1 VGHLSTFQTIATGD
15 LKDVVV
21 SNDGKTAYVSNAE
34 GWVNAFDLTTGDLTG
49 SWKIGTSLGG
59 MDISQ
64 DGRYLVATEQT
75 MVTSTTASGYSAT
88 LTVHVLDLTSGLTRD
103 YKIDRSDSPQ
113 PFYDAVFTSTGK
125 ILLSDGGYWRPLTE
139 LDPTTGAFQ
148 QGQSTYA
155 EDGTLSASRDGS
167 KIIFTPSNI
176 SDMPIFVYE
185 AGKGV
190 TASHENY
197 QDGVDG
203 YNSGFQAISPSGD
216 LIIQHGNI
224 YDGALKFK
232 GRLGAFQNEQI
243 YATGMAFSSDGQS
256 LYVLDNYTAQILQ
269 LSTTD
274 WSIQKAFASG
284 LAQNPYSWSLVAGG
298 AYGDRLTVS
307 ADGKSLV
314 VLGDKSL
321 NVIDLTTVSASGGSD
336 KADTL
341 TGDASG
347 NTIRGYGGNDLI
359 DGGAGA
365 DTLLGGA
372 GDDTLIGGLGND
384 KLDGGL
390 GADTVSYASAA
401 VGVVVELGATYG
413 QTASGVGYDSLDSI
427 ENVTGSAFADRLI
440 GDRFANVLAGGD
452 GGDSLL
458 GGGSADTLLGGAGSD
473 VLQGQDGD
481 DVLDGGNGIDF
492 ASYENAAAAVIV
504 DLSASTVQNTRGDGL
519 DLLRNIEGLIGSR
532 FGDKLTG
539 SSAGDILS
547 GGEGGDTLIGGLGA
561 DVLSGD
567 AGDDVLDGGAGDD
580 LASYATAGIGVNVD
594 LGFIGAQDTQG
605 VGLDTLLSIEGLIG
619 SRFGDTLKG
628 GIGGDTIVSGGG
640 SDFADGGQGAD
651 LLQGDEGQDTLWGG
665 EGNDSV
671 EGGADFDQINGNMGD
686 DIAYGGEGGDW
697 VVGGKD
703 NDLLYGENGDDIVY
717 GNLGND
723 TCYGGE
729 GADLV
734 RGGQGDDLIDGGAG
748 NDWMSGD
755 RGNDTV
761 TGGAGADKFFF
772 FAGAAIDRVT
782 DFSSAAGDRVLLD
795 AGQAYALS
803 YTAEGAVIDLGNG
816 DQMILV
822 GVTQASLGDWLV
834 I

>member
-1 VGHLSTFQTIATGD
+1 MGHLSTFQTIATGD

-21 SNDGKTAYVSNAE
+21 SNDGKIAYVSNAE
-34 GWVNAFDLTTGDLTG
+34 GWVNAFNLTTGDLAG

-75 MVTSTTASGYSAT
+75 MVTTTSGYGYSAT
-88 LTVHVLDLTSGLTRD
+88 LTVHMLDLSTGQTRD
-103 YKIDRSDSPQ
+103 YKVDRSDSPQ
-113 PFYDAVFTSTGK
+113 PFYDAIFTSTGK

-185 AGKGV
+185 ASQGV
-190 TASHENY
+190 TASHQNY

-203 YNSGFQAISPSGD
+203 YNRGFQAISPSGD
-216 LIIQHGNI
+216 LIIQYGNI

-232 GRLGAFQNEQI
+232 GTLGTFQKELIQPS
-243 YATGMAFSSDGQS
+243 GMAFSADGKS
-256 LYVLDNYTAQILQ
+256 LYVLDTYTAQILQ

-274 WSIQKAFASG
+274 WSIQKAFGSG
-284 LAQNPYSWSLVAGG
+284 LVQSAYSWELVAGG

-314 VLGDKSL
+314 VLGDKAL

-341 TGDASG
+341 TGDAS
-347 NTIRGYGGNDLI
+347 NNAIRGYGGNDLI

-372 GDDTLIGGLGND
+372 GDDMLIGGLGND

-401 VGVVVELGATYG
+401 VAVVVELGATYG

-452 GGDSLL
+452 GADSLS
-458 GGGSADTLLGGAGSD
+458 GGGGGDTLLGGAGSD

-481 DVLDGGNGIDF
+481 DVLDGGEGIDF

-539 SSAGDILS
+539 SSAGDTLS
-547 GGEGGDTLIGGLGA
+547 GGE
-561 DVLSGD
+561 
-567 AGDDVLDGGAGDD
+567 GDDVLDGGAGND

-594 LGFIGAQDTQG
+594 LGLVGAQDTRG

-640 SDFADGGQGAD
+640 GDFADGGQGAD

-665 EGNDSV
+665 DGNDSI
-671 EGGADFDQINGNMGD
+671 EGGADFDQINGNVGND
-686 DIAYGGEGGDW
+686 TAYGGEGGDW

-703 NDLLYGENGDDIVY
+703 NDVLHGENGADVVN
-717 GNLGND
+717 GNLGDD
-723 TCYGGE
+723 TCYGG
-729 GADLV
+729 ADADWV
-734 RGGQGDDLIDGGAG
+734 RGGQGDDVLDGGAG
-748 NDWMSGD
+748 NDWLSGD
-755 RGNDTV
+755 RGNDAV
-761 TGGAGADKFFF
+761 TGGAGADTFYF
-772 FAGAAIDRVT
+772 FAGSAVDRVT

-795 AGQAYALS
+795 PGQAYTLS
-803 YTAEGAVIDLGNG
+803 YTAEGAVVSLGAG
-816 DQMILV
+816 DQIILM
-822 GVTQASLGDWLV
+822 GITQASIGDWLH

>member
-1 VGHLSTFQTIATGD
+1 MGHLSTFQTIATGD

-21 SNDGKTAYVSNAE
+21 SNDGKIAYLANAE
-34 GWVNAFDLTTGDLTG
+34 GWVNAFNLTTGDLAG

-75 MVTSTTASGYSAT
+75 MVTTTSGYGYSAT
-88 LTVHVLDLTSGLTRD
+88 LTVHMLDLSTGQTRD
-103 YKIDRSDSPQ
+103 YKVDRSDSPQ

-185 AGKGV
+185 ASQGV
-190 TASHENY
+190 TASHQNY

-203 YNSGFQAISPSGD
+203 YNRGFQAISPSGD
-216 LIIQHGNI
+216 LIIQYGNI

-232 GRLGAFQNEQI
+232 GTLGTFQKELIQPS
-243 YATGMAFSSDGQS
+243 GMAFSADGKS
-256 LYVLDNYTAQILQ
+256 LYVLDTYTAQILQ

-274 WSIQKAFASG
+274 WSIQKAFGSG
-284 LAQNPYSWSLVAGG
+284 FVQGAYSWELVAGG

-307 ADGKSLV
+307 ADGKNLV
-314 VLGDKSL
+314 VLGDKAL
-321 NVIDLTTVSASGGSD
+321 NLIDLTTVSASGGSD

-401 VGVVVELGATYG
+401 VAVVVELGATYG

-458 GGGSADTLLGGAGSD
+458 GGGGGDTLLGGAGSD

-481 DVLDGGNGIDF
+481 DVLDGGEGIDF

-547 GGEGGDTLIGGLGA
+547 GGEG
-561 DVLSGD
+561 
-567 AGDDVLDGGAGDD
+567 DDVLDGGAGDD

-594 LGFIGAQDTQG
+594 LGLVGAQDTRG
-605 VGLDTLLSIEGLIG
+605 AGLDTLLSIEGLIG

-628 GIGGDTIVSGGG
+628 GGGGDTIVSGGG
-640 SDFADGGQGAD
+640 GDFADGGQGAD

-665 EGNDSV
+665 DGNDSI
-671 EGGADFDQINGNMGD
+671 EGGADFDQINGNIGND
-686 DIAYGGEGGDW
+686 TARGGEGDDW

-703 NDLLYGENGDDIVY
+703 QDLLYGDAGFDIVY

-723 TCYGGE
+723 TCYGGD
-729 GADLV
+729 GADWV
-734 RGGQGDDLIDGGAG
+734 RGGQGDDIVDGGAG
-748 NDWMSGD
+748 TDWMAGD

-761 TGGAGADKFFF
+761 TGGAGADKFYF

-782 DFSSAAGDRVLLD
+782 DFSSASGDRVLLD
-795 AGQAYALS
+795 AGQTYTLS
-803 YTAEGAVIDLGNG
+803 YTGEGAVIDLGNG

>member
-1 VGHLSTFQTIATGD
+1 
-15 LKDVVV
+15 
-21 SNDGKTAYVSNAE
+21 
-34 GWVNAFDLTTGDLTG
+34 
-49 SWKIGTSLGG
+49 

-75 MVTSTTASGYSAT
+75 MVTTTSGYGYSAT
-88 LTVHVLDLTSGLTRD
+88 LTVHMLDLSTGQTRD
-103 YKIDRSDSPQ
+103 YKVDRSDSPQ

-185 AGKGV
+185 ASQGV
-190 TASHENY
+190 TASHQNY

-203 YNSGFQAISPSGD
+203 YNRGFQAISPSGD
-216 LIIQHGNI
+216 LIIQYGNI

-232 GRLGAFQNEQI
+232 GTLGTFQKELIQPS
-243 YATGMAFSSDGQS
+243 GMAFSADGKS
-256 LYVLDNYTAQILQ
+256 LYVLDTYTAQILQ

-274 WSIQKAFASG
+274 WSIQKAFGSG
-284 LAQNPYSWSLVAGG
+284 LVQGAYSWELVAGG

-307 ADGKSLV
+307 ADGKNLV
-314 VLGDKSL
+314 VLGDKAL
-321 NVIDLTTVSASGGSD
+321 NLIDLTTVSASGGSD

-401 VGVVVELGATYG
+401 VAVVVELGATYG

-458 GGGSADTLLGGAGSD
+458 GGGGGDTLLGGAGSD

-481 DVLDGGNGIDF
+481 DVLDGGEGIDF

-547 GGEGGDTLIGGLGA
+547 GGEG
-561 DVLSGD
+561 
-567 AGDDVLDGGAGDD
+567 DDVLDGGAGDD

-594 LGFIGAQDTQG
+594 LGLVGAQDTRG
-605 VGLDTLLSIEGLIG
+605 AGLDTLLSIEGLIG

-628 GIGGDTIVSGGG
+628 GGGGDTIVSGGG
-640 SDFADGGQGAD
+640 GDFADGGQGAD

-665 EGNDSV
+665 DGNDSI
-671 EGGADFDQINGNMGD
+671 EGGADFDQINGNIGND
-686 DIAYGGEGGDW
+686 TARGGEGDDW

-703 NDLLYGENGDDIVY
+703 QDLLYGDAGFDIVY

-723 TCYGGE
+723 TCYGGD
-729 GADLV
+729 GADWV
-734 RGGQGDDLIDGGAG
+734 RGGQGDDIVDGGAG
-748 NDWMSGD
+748 NDWMAGD

-761 TGGAGADKFFF
+761 TGGAGADKFYF

-782 DFSSAAGDRVLLD
+782 DFSSASGDRVLLE
-795 AGQAYALS
+795 AGQTYTLS
-803 YTAEGAVIDLGNG
+803 YTGEGAVIDLGNG
-816 DQMILV
+816 DQMILI